1 MDNLLPNRYNEDGA
15 VRVPRPA
22 PRKGA
27 VILME
32 TTKTVITGAHIID
45 PSQHL
50 DNVGNIYIE
59 NGVIQKISSGEIESG
74 WENAKHIDASG
85 LYAAPGF
92 VDIHVHLRDPGLT
105 YKEDIITGSKAAAAG
120 GVTSVVCM
128 PNTKPAAD
136 SPEVISYIIDKAK
149 QADCHVYPVATITKG
164 MKGEEL
170 SDFDALKAA
179 GAVAVSDDGRP
190 VANARLM
197 QQAMMLCKEKGIVV
211 ASHCEDLD
219 IINGGI
225 INKGQVSQQ
234 LGVPGMDRSSEDSV
248 TAREIALAAATDTPI
263 HICHVSTKGSVAFIR
278 DAKARGVK
286 VTAETAPHYFMM
298 TDELLLKQDADYRM
312 NPPLREKEDC
322 LAVLEAVRDGVIDV
336 IATDH
341 APHSPEE
348 KADFRKAPNG
358 IVGLETS
365 FAACMTSLVH
375 PGIISLYGLVERM
388 STRPAELM
396 HLPAGTLKPG
406 AAADVVLFDPEES
419 WIVKPEKMHSKA
431 RNTPFKGMTL
441 KGRVKATVLDGRI
454 VYDIR

>member
-1 MDNLLPNRYNEDGA
+1 MATTQMVIQGA
-15 VRVPRPA
+15 RIV
-22 PRKGA
+22 
-27 VILME
+27 
-32 TTKTVITGAHIID
+32 D
-45 PSQHL
+45 PSQHW
-50 DNVGNIYIE
+50 DDVGNIYIE
-59 NGVIQKISSGEIESG
+59 NGAVHHLSCGELEAG
-74 WENAKHIDASG
+74 WENAQIVKAQG

-92 VDIHVHLRDPGLT
+92 VDIHVHLRDPGFT
-105 YKEDIITGSKAAAAG
+105 YKEDIFTGSRAAAAG

-128 PNTKPAAD
+128 PNTKPVVD
-136 SPEVISYIIDKAK
+136 TPEVVSYIIDKASK
-149 QADCHVYPVATITKG
+149 ADCHVYPVATITKG

-197 QQAMMLCKEKGIVV
+197 QQAMELCMDQGIVV
-211 ASHCEDLD
+211 ASHCEDLN
-219 IINGGI
+219 IIHGGI
-225 INKGQVSQQ
+225 IHKGAVSQK

-248 TAREIALAAATDTPI
+248 TAREIALAAATGTKI
-263 HICHVSTKGSVAFIR
+263 HICHVSTKGSVEWIR

-298 TDELLLKQDADYRM
+298 TDQLLLKEDADYRM
-312 NPPLREKEDC
+312 NPPLREEADRM
-322 LAVLEAVRDGVIDV
+322 AILEAVRDGVIDV

-388 STRPAELM
+388 STLPAKIM
-396 HLPAGTLKPG
+396 QLPAGTLKPG
-406 AAADVVLFDPEES
+406 AAADVVLFDPQES
-419 WIVKPEKMHSKA
+419 WTVDPQALRSKA

-441 KGRVKATVLDGRI
+441 KGRVKMTVLSGRT
-454 VYDIR
+454 VFDIR

>member
-1 MDNLLPNRYNEDGA
+1 
-15 VRVPRPA
+15 
-22 PRKGA
+22 
-27 VILME
+27 ME
-32 TTKTVITGAHIID
+32 LKRTVITGAHIVD

-50 DNVGNIYIE
+50 DDVGTIYIE
-59 NGVIQKISSGEIESG
+59 NGLISKITFGEAEIE
-74 WENAKHIDASG
+74 WKDAEVIDASG

-92 VDIHVHLRDPGLT
+92 VDIHVHFRDPGLT
-105 YKEDIITGSKAAAAG
+105 YKEDIFTGSKAAAAG

-128 PNTKPAAD
+128 PNTKPAID
-136 SPEVISYIIDKAK
+136 SPETIRYIIEKAK
-149 QADCHVYPVATITKG
+149 EADCHVYPVATITKG
-164 MKGEEL
+164 MLGAEL

-197 QQAMMLCKEKGIVV
+197 QEAMVLCKEKGIVV

-225 INKGQVSQQ
+225 INKGKVSEK
-234 LGVPGMDRSSEDSV
+234 LGVPRMDRSSEDSV

-263 HICHVSTKGSVAFIR
+263 HICHVSTKGSVEIIR
-278 DAKARGVK
+278 DAKKRGVK

-298 TDELLLKQDADYRM
+298 TDELLLKEDADYRM
-312 NPPLREKEDC
+312 NPPLREQDDC
-322 LAVLEAVRDGVIDV
+322 MAILEAVRDGVIDV

-388 STRPAELM
+388 STLPAELM

-406 AAADVVLFDPEES
+406 AAADVVLFDTEES
-419 WIVKPEKMHSKA
+419 WTVDPDKMHSKA
-431 RNTPFKGMTL
+431 RNTPFKGITL
-441 KGRVKATVLDGRI
+441 KGRVKATMLDGKL

>member
-1 MDNLLPNRYNEDGA
+1 
-15 VRVPRPA
+15 
-22 PRKGA
+22 
-27 VILME
+27 ME
-32 TTKTVITGAHIID
+32 KTQTIITGAHIVD

-50 DNVGNIYIE
+50 DDVGNIYIE
-59 NGVIQKISSGEIESG
+59 NGIIKMISTDDTEPG
-74 WENAKHIDASG
+74 WEDAQTIDASG

-105 YKEDIITGSKAAAAG
+105 YKEDILTGSRAAAAG
-120 GVTSVVCM
+120 GVTSMVCM
-128 PNTKPAAD
+128 PNTKPVAD
-136 SPEVISYIIDKAK
+136 SPEVISYIVEKSR
-149 QADCHVYPVATITKG
+149 QADCHVYPVATITRG

-197 QQAMMLCKEKGIVV
+197 QQAMELCMDRDIPV

-219 IINGGI
+219 IISGGI
-225 INKGQVSQQ
+225 INKGAVSRQ

-248 TAREIALAAATDTPI
+248 TAREIALAAATDTRI

-278 DAKARGVK
+278 EAKARGVK
-286 VTAETAPHYFMM
+286 VTAETAPHYFML
-298 TDELLLKQDADYRM
+298 TDQLLLKRDADYRM
-312 NPPLREKEDC
+312 NPPLREEEDRI
-322 LAVLEAVRDGVIDV
+322 AILEAVRDETIDV

-348 KADFRKAPNG
+348 KADFLKAPNG

-388 STRPAELM
+388 STRPAKIM

-406 AAADVVLFDPEES
+406 AAADVVLFDPQES
-419 WIVKPEKMHSKA
+419 WIVEPDQLRSKA

-441 KGRVKATVLDGRI
+441 KGRVKLTLLNGRI
-454 VYDIR
+454 VHDIR